1 MFRLNIDSV
10 LANAGYAAKPAKAAK
25 AANLQPHQEL
35 AGLAKLAGLAVSSPP
50 ANEPFPVLDELLT
63 AALRACDYWGDDYA
77 ARQQMIDDCHAIPPD
92 KRQEWIDYFVQQYP
106 K

>member
-10 LANAGYAAKPAKAAK
+10 LANGCYAAKAAK
-25 AANLQPHQEL
+25 AANVAKQNADE
-35 AGLAKLAGLAVSSPP
+35 LAKLAGIAKLAISQQP

>member
-1 MFRLNIDSV
+1 M
-10 LANAGYAAKPAKAAK
+10 LANAGYAAKAAK
-25 AANLQPHQEL
+25 AANVAKQNADE
-35 AGLAKLAGLAVSSPP
+35 LAKLAGIAKLAISQQP

>member
-1 MFRLNIDSV
+1 MFRLNLQEV
-10 LANAGYAAKPAKAAK
+10 LGQSANALLTAKAANPAKAAK
-25 AANLQPHQEL
+25 PPLPQKLATL
-35 AGLAKLAGLAVSSPP
+35 AGLAISNPP
-50 ANEPFPVLDELLT
+50 ANEPFPVLDELIE
-63 AALRACDYWGDDYA
+63 AAMLACDHWQDDYA

>member
-10 LANAGYAAKPAKAAK
+10 LANAGYAAKAAK
-25 AANLQPHQEL
+25 AANVAKQNADE
-35 AGLAKLAGLAVSSPP
+35 LAKLAGIAKLAISQQP

>member
-10 LANAGYAAKPAKAAK
+10 LANAGYAAK
-25 AANLQPHQEL
+25 AANVAKQNSDE
-35 AGLAKLAGLAVSSPP
+35 LAKLAGIAKLAISQQP

-92 KRQEWIDYFVQQYP
+92 KRQDWIDHFSRHYRR
-106 K
+106 

>member
-10 LANAGYAAKPAKAAK
+10 LANAGYAAK
-25 AANLQPHQEL
+25 AANVANVAKQNADE
-35 AGLAKLAGLAVSSPP
+35 LAKLAGIAKLAISQQP

-77 ARQQMIDDCHAIPPD
+77 ARQQMMDDCHAIPPD

>member
-10 LANAGYAAKPAKAAK
+10 LANGCYAAKPAKAAK

-77 ARQQMIDDCHAIPPD
+77 CHAIPPD
-92 KRQEWIDYFVQQYP
+92 KRQDWIDYFVQQYP